1 MSDQDIN
8 FVKGCAQH
16 TEDEKEKDLSLCYTY
31 PTIDE
36 KPEMNVL
43 TNTNDNKNIRQLD
56 QDTFVEDGLYI
67 SDNPFVYR
75 DLSFSQFETMKVLEY
90 ESKRKFSGKLLE
102 IVIREVNINTLQDQ
116 SDSVEIMSVYFLFKK
131 KVIFK
136 TSSPFNRKLH
146 KLLIKNSECFNLSIQ
161 VHANSGQSSILPLPL
176 PRCNVENNKVEI
188 EFAISDNSGHIHA
201 GTVVCTISLSNYGET
216 EEKLYPMPIYKLS
229 NDPNDPQNC
238 LSLLRPS
245 KDIQNKPVKYFL
257 LEHPA
262 LTFDTGSEVIVPRKV
277 EVQETKLPD
286 IVITEQPAFSL
297 FDIFRNL
304 FQVKHPLE
312 SSSGT
317 RRHHTIG
324 RTVLTVSVLRGIEI
338 PIREESALVQ
348 PFVEVEWG
356 NTIHSTSIA
365 EGSAPIWQ
373 QTMYFELSR
382 QNDEQC
388 IKFRLYDQHPIWGQ
402 QWLGEAR
409 IPLEHH
415 RNYQELERWITLS
428 PLFSPVL
435 LFGYIPA
442 SPGQPCTRIY
452 VLLKIEHPSAFKSV
466 ESSTINMLLKG
477 IQRCLGTSYK
487 ISGLENPKDAAKL
500 AMLLPSLPNHYG
512 PITPRQALN
521 IKKVDH
527 YGRAALLAVLLQGF
541 DLQTYVLLGSSQISK
556 WTSFV
561 LSISENAIH
570 TLWDPEVGSYYK
582 LDDSLCPLM
591 KVSRLINHSGT
602 WENLQKSILPH
613 NLKYDVKLTK
623 EWRSLDTTASSKS
636 DHTLQVLE
644 LNITDAE
651 MKQIK
656 KTAID
661 IELFLKDKLAHWRS
675 AIGLTTI
682 FNRHATTILRNF
694 LFKIEPSSEVQLDRR
709 DLKQLYRAYHIHGFI
724 LNKREC
730 HIDDLSEHLRATKIY
745 DINGPVEFAVVCYVQ
760 PYVGKISS
768 VWLAVV
774 ILRSR
779 D

>member
-1 MSDQDIN
+1 MSDEVIDFI
-8 FVKGCAQH
+8 KGCAQH
-16 TEDEKEKDLSLCYTY
+16 AEDKKEIDLSLCYAY

-36 KPEMNVL
+36 VPEINVL
-43 TNTNDNKNIRQLD
+43 TNANDNKNIRQLD
-56 QDTFVEDGLYI
+56 QDTFVEDGLYAP
-67 SDNPFVYR
+67 DNPFVYR

-90 ESKRKFSGKLLE
+90 ESKLKFSGKLLE
-102 IVIREVNINTLQDQ
+102 IVIRKVNINTLQDH
-116 SDSVEIMSVYFLFKK
+116 SDSVEIKSVYFLFKK
-131 KVIFK
+131 KVICK
-136 TSSPFNRKLH
+136 ANSPFNRKLH
-146 KLLIKNSECFNLSIQ
+146 KLLIKHSECSNLCIQ
-161 VHANSGQSSILPLPL
+161 VHTNGGQSSILPLPL

-188 EFAISDNSGHIHA
+188 EFAVSDNSGHIHA
-201 GTVVCTISLSNYGET
+201 GTVVCTISLSNYGER
-216 EEKLYPMPIYKLS
+216 EEKSHPVPIYKLS

-238 LSLLRPS
+238 LSLLRSP

-257 LEHPA
+257 LEDPA
-262 LTFDTGSEVIVPRKV
+262 LTFDTDSEGTVPGKA
-277 EVQETKLPD
+277 EAQETKPPD
-286 IVITEQPAFSL
+286 IVVTEQPAFSL
-297 FDIFRNL
+297 LDVFRNL
-304 FQVKHPLE
+304 FQIKHPQD

-317 RRHHTIG
+317 RRHHTTG

-356 NTIHSTSIA
+356 NIIHTTSIA
-365 EGSAPIWQ
+365 EGPAPIWQ
-373 QTMYFELSR
+373 QTMYFELPR
-382 QNDEQC
+382 ENDEQC

-409 IPLEHH
+409 IPLEYH
-415 RNYQELERWITLS
+415 RSYQELERWITLS

-435 LFGYIPA
+435 LFGYIQA

-452 VLLKIEHPSAFKSV
+452 VLLKMEHPSASKSV
-466 ESSTINMLLKG
+466 ESSTINTLLKG
-477 IQRCLGTSYK
+477 IQRCLGTPYK
-487 ISGLENPKDAAKL
+487 INGLENPKDIARL
-500 AMLLPSLPNHYG
+500 AMLLPSVPNRYG

-527 YGRAALLAVLLQGF
+527 YGRAALLAVLLEGF

-561 LSISENAIH
+561 LSISENGIY
-570 TLWDPEVGSYYK
+570 TLWDPEVGNYYK

-591 KVSRLINHSGT
+591 KVSRLINHSGI
-602 WENLQKSILPH
+602 WENLQKSTLPH

-623 EWRSLDTTASSKS
+623 EWRSIDTAASTKT

-644 LNITDAE
+644 LNITDDE
-651 MKQIK
+651 MKQTK
-656 KTAID
+656 KIAID
-661 IELFLKDKLAHWRS
+661 IEQSLKDKLAHWRGT
-675 AIGLTTI
+675 IGLTTI

-694 LFKIEPSSEVQLDRR
+694 LFKIEPSSEIQLDRR

-724 LNKREC
+724 SNKREC
-730 HIDDLSEHLRATKIY
+730 HIDDLGEHLHATKIY

-760 PYVGKISS
+760 PYIGKISS

-774 ILRSR
+774 ILKSR